1 MNCYHFRA
9 TQKSIP
15 DAQELI
21 WLGGGH
27 SMPSDKGLTES
38 FIQKIDFISETL
50 KTNIF
55 ILTICQWCVIVDV
68 KKTYI
73 PALAEH
79 RVIIMFRS
87 MHWHNF
93 SGSWKW
99 SGLCQ
104 VSQQLQP
111 GELWWC
117 VGWGES
123 SKLLVPGRLLVV
135 LVLVARAWTRTS
147 IIIYTG
153 LQSMV
158 MPVSGN
164 IFSFCLYM

>member
-15 DAQELI
+15 DAQKLI

-79 RVIIMFRS
+79 RVIIIFRS
-87 MHWHNF
+87 MH
-93 SGSWKW
+93 
-99 SGLCQ
+99 
-104 VSQQLQP
+104 
-111 GELWWC
+111 
-117 VGWGES
+117 
-123 SKLLVPGRLLVV
+123 
-135 LVLVARAWTRTS
+135 
-147 IIIYTG
+147 
-153 LQSMV
+153 
-158 MPVSGN
+158 
-164 IFSFCLYM
+164 